1 MDINFEL
8 YKIFYHAA
16 KAENFSLAAQR
27 LYITQSAVSQ
37 AVKNLET
44 KLGVG
49 LFFRKTRQLKLT
61 PEGKLLFNHIEQ
73 AYNFIKTAEHKITE
87 IQNLTSGE
95 IRIGASDTVCK
106 YYLLPYIE
114 EFTRYY
120 PRIKFQLIN
129 RTSARII
136 EALRQGFI
144 DFGVVTLPLE
154 NPNILTR
161 ELVTVADIWV
171 AAPRF
176 AALKNRRL
184 AMAELA
190 AYPLLLLDQS
200 SATRKNLDRFLL
212 RHEIRIQP
220 EMELESVDLLVEFAK
235 IGRGI
240 AHVLRESAV
249 PALNRGDLFE
259 VQVREGLPGRGLG
272 SAVMKNVPLS
282 QAAECFLKLLKNQKM
297 A

>member
-8 YKIFYHAA
+8 YKIFYYAA
-16 KAENFSLAAQR
+16 KAENFSIAAQR

-49 LFFRKTRQLKLT
+49 LFFRKSRHLKLT
-61 PEGKLLFNHIEQ
+61 PEGELLFTHIEQ

-114 EFTRYY
+114 QFTRNY
-120 PRIKFQLIN
+120 PQIRFQLIN
-129 RTSARII
+129 RTSNRII
-136 EALRQGFI
+136 EVLRQGFI
-144 DFGVVTLPLE
+144 DFGVVTLPLA

-161 ELVTVADIWV
+161 ELITVADIWV
-171 AAPRF
+171 AGPRF
-176 AALKNRRL
+176 IELKNRRP

-212 RHEIRIQP
+212 RHSIRIHP
-220 EMELESVDLLVEFAK
+220 EVELESVDLLVEFAK
-235 IGRGI
+235 MGRGI
-240 AHVLRESAV
+240 AHVLRESASQ
-249 PALNRGDLFE
+249 ALIRGELFE
-259 VQVREGLPGRGLG
+259 VQVQEGLPERGLG

-282 QAAECFLKLLKNQKM
+282 QAAERFLKLLKNRGKP
-297 A
+297 